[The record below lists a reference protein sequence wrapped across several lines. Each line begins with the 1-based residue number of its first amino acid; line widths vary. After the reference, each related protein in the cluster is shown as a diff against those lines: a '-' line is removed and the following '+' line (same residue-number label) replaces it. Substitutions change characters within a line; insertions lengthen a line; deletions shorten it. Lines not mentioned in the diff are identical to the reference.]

1 MASSSDLSKK
11 KVRASGESS
20 DGVKN
25 GTKMMG
31 ETKKHCNYGGKNP
44 ALVAQ
49 LNEHKR
55 LLAEAKKKRDKAKKF
70 VQIVTEKLAKMKAS
84 NSAN

>member
-1 MASSSDLSKK
+1 MASSSKK
-11 KVRASGESS
+11 KEKASGEGS

-49 LNEHKR
+49 LNEYKR
-55 LLAEAKKKRDKAKKF
+55 LQAEAEKKRDEANKF
-70 VQIVTEKLAKMKAS
+70 LQIVTKLAKINTS
-84 NSAN
+84 T